1 LFLCARS
8 EDIEEFTEEQSLM
21 GRLVHLF
28 KTDSADQQYQV
39 SINTYSGI
47 TSGSDVEPESR
58 AEIKLPTGTRSR
70 HYELRLQLRLL
81 SIFHR
86 LEEIL

>member
-1 LFLCARS
+1 MVRS

-39 SINTYSGI
+39 SGEHLLNLALHLLMYLIYGI
-47 TSGSDVEPESR
+47 RYGAQDM
-58 AEIKLPTGTRSR
+58 
-70 HYELRLQLRLL
+70 LL
-81 SIFHR
+81 
-86 LEEIL
+86 

>member
-1 LFLCARS
+1 MFNELGPVEIILLVLCARS

-39 SINTYSGI
+39 RNQH
-47 TSGSDVEPESR
+47 ER
-58 AEIKLPTGTRSR
+58 
-70 HYELRLQLRLL
+70 LR
-81 SIFHR
+81 
-86 LEEIL
+86 